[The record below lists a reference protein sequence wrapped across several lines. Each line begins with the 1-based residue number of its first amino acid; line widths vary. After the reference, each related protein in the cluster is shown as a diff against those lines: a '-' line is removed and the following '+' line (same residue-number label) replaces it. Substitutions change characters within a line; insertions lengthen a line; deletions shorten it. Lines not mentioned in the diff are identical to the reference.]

1 MKNTLKKM
9 KKIDMLKK
17 MIKINMLKKSYT
29 KNPVNMIG
37 MHQK

>member
-1 MKNTLKKM
+1 M

>member
-1 MKNTLKKM
+1 MLKKM

-17 MIKINMLKKSYT
+17 MMKINMFKKSYK

>member
-17 MIKINMLKKSYT
+17 MMNINMIKKSYK